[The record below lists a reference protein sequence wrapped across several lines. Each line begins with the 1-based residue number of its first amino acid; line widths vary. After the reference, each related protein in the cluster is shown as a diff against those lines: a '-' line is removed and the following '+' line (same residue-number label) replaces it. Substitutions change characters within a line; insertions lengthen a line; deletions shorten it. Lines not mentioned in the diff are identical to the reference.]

1 MQSHAKTTSVKT
13 SPAESK
19 NEPALGFK
27 LAELKS
33 RQAFADKRVDLLIER
48 IGQGIPESN
57 RPFQLDLL
65 PLRMDDATWTRIEAG
80 IGQRIKAF
88 SRFVDDIYSERR
100 ILQDGILPPEI
111 IYEDPLFF
119 PELHNIGNI
128 RQASVIL
135 AATDLVQ
142 TDSGEW
148 QVVENQFSTPT
159 GIARMLQVRRI
170 LSETLPEPFRENQI
184 ETIQSFPW
192 RFYEHLSAQASLRN
206 PQPNVVLL
214 SEGVEGKNLP
224 EEQFLAREMGIPLAH
239 SRDLLVRNST
249 LFLRTIDGL
258 IKVDLVYRRLE
269 APFLDPVS
277 FSANRASGIP
287 GLLHCLRKGTV
298 RLLNSPASAVADN
311 RALLRHADAI
321 IQYYL
326 HQSPILK
333 TVPTY
338 YGYDS
343 DQADFIK
350 DNART
355 LKLKPVCH
363 ESALR
368 ENDGEQPD
376 LMRLLNRDPR
386 KVVAQAFPQHTLF
399 KGTTGESVG
408 HHCLRVFSLG
418 AEHPY
423 ILPGGLCSFIQDPNV
438 PAAPKRLR
446 DTWINRRESPR
457 QPEPLEPDLLL
468 TIHALP
474 SSVAENMYWLSR
486 YLERGISGCRFFA
499 CLDKWLDSGKRLNS
513 ASILTDGILG
523 TLGINRKAD
532 LKPQSLQE
540 LLTPDRYPNSPT
552 SAFMASRRAMQSLRD
567 YLDEESCR
575 AIQALAQQAQDQHTS
590 PNGREVAESLIKT
603 ASDCN
608 WIFGHMERHLMKDSG
623 WHFFRLGQLIERA
636 HVVSSL
642 SARILPDFVQRQ
654 IKHRN
659 DESELNDFLEL
670 TDSLNLYHR
679 VYHSRAY
686 LDRTLQLV
694 WKSETS
700 PMSLLF
706 ILKSATDA
714 LSAIQR
720 ETQNSEQSEGLL
732 TAIRSITT
740 ELQDLPIDHIL
751 PDRRCGTLASDKDL
765 QRSAEQ
771 IHQTACQLNQHFQD
785 LHTLIDDLYFC
796 HQVNSITNFQDVV

>member
-1 MQSHAKTTSVKT
+1 MQSDAKTSSVQT
-13 SPAESK
+13 CPTGSK
-19 NEPALGFK
+19 NVPALSLG
-27 LAELKS
+27 LTELQS

-48 IGQGIPESN
+48 TGQGSPETS

-65 PLRMDDATWTRIEAG
+65 PLQFDDSTWATIEAG

-88 SRFVDDIYSERR
+88 SKFVDDIYSERR

-111 IYEDPLFF
+111 VYEDPLFF

-128 RQASVIL
+128 GQTSIIL

-142 TDSGEW
+142 TNSGEW

-192 RFYEHLSAQASLRN
+192 RFYEHLSAQASIRN
-206 PQPNVVLL
+206 PQTNVVLL
-214 SEGVEGKNLP
+214 SEGDGGKHLP

-239 SRDLLVRNST
+239 SRDLIVRNST
-249 LFLRTIDGL
+249 LYLRTINGL

-277 FSANRASGIP
+277 FSANRACGIP

-333 TVPTY
+333 TVPTF

-350 DNART
+350 DNVHE

-368 ENDGEQPD
+368 KHADEQLD
-376 LMRLLNRDPR
+376 LIRLLNRDPR
-386 KVVAQAFPQHTLF
+386 KVVAQAFPRKALF
-399 KGTTGESVG
+399 KGTTGESAG

-418 AEHPY
+418 ADHPY
-423 ILPGGLCSFIQDPNV
+423 ILPGGLCSFIQDPAV

-446 DTWINRRESPR
+446 DTWISKRDSPR
-457 QPEPLEPDLLL
+457 QPEPLEPDLLQRV
-468 TIHALP
+468 HDLP

-499 CLDKWLDSGKRLNS
+499 YLDKWLGSDKRINTS
-513 ASILTDGILG
+513 SILTDGILG
-523 TLGINRKAD
+523 TLGINQEDD
-532 LKPQSLQE
+532 LKPQSLHE
-540 LLTPDRYPNSPT
+540 LLTPDQYPNSPT
-552 SAFMASRRAMQSLRD
+552 SAFMASRQAMQSLRD
-567 YLDEESCR
+567 YLDEETCR
-575 AIQALAQQAQDQHTS
+575 AIQALAQQAQDKNVSQ
-590 PNGREVAESLIKT
+590 NGRGLVDDLIKT
-603 ASDCN
+603 AADCN
-608 WIFGHMERHLMKDSG
+608 WIFGHMERCLMKDNG
-623 WHFFRLGQLIERA
+623 WQFFRLGQLIERA
-636 HVVSSL
+636 FLISSL

-670 TDSLNLYHR
+670 TGSLNLYHR

-686 LDRTLQLV
+686 LDRILQLV

-706 ILKSATDA
+706 ILISANNA
-714 LSAIQR
+714 LSAIRR
-720 ETQNSEQSEGLL
+720 ETTKSEQSEGLL
-732 TAIRSITT
+732 TAIQSITA
-740 ELQDLPIDHIL
+740 ELQNLPIDQIL
-751 PDRRCGTLASDKDL
+751 PDRRSGTPASDKDL
-765 QRSAEQ
+765 QRSAKQ
-771 IHQTACQLNQHFQD
+771 IHQAACQLNQHFQD
-785 LHTLIDDLYFC
+785 LHTRIDDLYFC
-796 HQVNSITNFQDVV
+796 HQENSMTNFQDVV